1 LTEVPREVVTEFWA
15 RIQARDWDGVAE
27 LLAEDVVLDWPNAH
41 LQIRGRDNVVGFN
54 RSYPEGWS
62 IEVLNVVADG
72 STVAS
77 EVRVP
82 HSTIGLFYAL
92 SVYEVEAG
100 RIARGREYWVE
111 DDPEV
116 PPPERAHWFEPIGGS
131 SAPPGGAAPDS

>member
-1 LTEVPREVVTEFWA
+1 MEPRVVVAEFWA
-15 RIQARDWDGVAE
+15 RIQARDWDAVAG
-27 LLAEDVVLDWPNAH
+27 LLAEDVVLDWPNAQ
-41 LQIRGRDNVVGFN
+41 LRISGRENVVEFN

-111 DDPEV
+111 ERPEE
-116 PPPERAHWFEPIGGS
+116 PPPERARWFEKI
-131 SAPPGGAAPDS
+131 